1 MSHATIRSGAVGGG
15 LARFLAYATLL
26 HATIGELAGQKKRKL
41 DADATVAAILAA
53 SAGVMLLASG
63 ATPSEPTRFL
73 LLLAF
78 APDLL
83 IEISHFFSSILGL
96 VLLLLAFGL
105 RARLGAAWW
114 AALIVLGASAVLAM
128 FKGLNWEETA
138 MLLVCLFLILPF

>member
-1 MSHATIRSGAVGGG
+1 MSSTVFRPAALATAP
-15 LARFLAYATLL
+15 TL
-26 HATIGELAGQKKRKL
+26 
-41 DADATVAAILAA
+41 AAILTA

-105 RARLGAAWW
+105 RSRLGAAWW
-114 AALIVLGASAVLAM
+114 AALIVLAFAAVLAI

-138 MLLVCLFLILPF
+138 MLLVCFLAILPFRDAFPRKPALSKRETTPGGLLSAAAATG

>member
-1 MSHATIRSGAVGGG
+1 MSSTVFRPAAHAIAP
-15 LARFLAYATLL
+15 
-26 HATIGELAGQKKRKL
+26 
-41 DADATVAAILAA
+41 TVAAILAA

-114 AALIVLGASAVLAM
+114 AA
-128 FKGLNWEETA
+128 
-138 MLLVCLFLILPF
+138 

>member
-1 MSHATIRSGAVGGG
+1 MSSTVFRPAA
-15 LARFLAYATLL
+15 LAIAPTL
-26 HATIGELAGQKKRKL
+26 
-41 DADATVAAILAA
+41 AAILTA

-114 AALIVLGASAVLAM
+114 AALIVLAASAVLAI
-128 FKGLNWEETA
+128 FKGLNGKRRRCCRSASSPSSRSTTPSRA
-138 MLLVCLFLILPF
+138 RPP